1 MLVLTREAYPGI
13 LRFTMRANLDGKVA
27 IVTGAGRYRGIGRHV
42 ALTLARHG
50 ADVVITGS
58 GRSPD
63 KFPDEEKEMGWRDI
77 ESVADEIRALGRRA
91 LPVAASSADA
101 NDCQMLV
108 EATKREL
115 GRIDILVNNAA
126 AGRGNDRVPF
136 VQLEESEWRRVLETN
151 LTGTFLVTKA
161 AGKVMI
167 DQGEGGAI
175 INISSILGRQGV
187 AMQGAY
193 SVSKA
198 GMILFTQVLAMEM
211 APQKIRVNC
220 VCPGL
225 VDTDRM
231 KDVTRPGPIHDAV
244 MGTIPLRRPGDPEE
258 IGELVAFLAGPDA
271 SYIHGQTINID
282 GGRVMS

>member
-1 MLVLTREAYPGI
+1 MPT
-13 LRFTMRANLDGKVA
+13 NLDGKVA
-27 IVTGAGRYRGIGRHV
+27 IITGAGRYRGIGRNV
-42 ALTLARHG
+42 ALALARHG
-50 ADVVITGS
+50 ADIVITGS

-77 ESVADEIRALGRRA
+77 ESVAEEIRALGRRA
-91 LPVAASSADA
+91 LPLVASSADA

-108 EATKREL
+108 EAAKREL

-136 VQLEESEWRRVLETN
+136 VQLEESEWRRVMETN

-161 AGKVMI
+161 AGKAMI
-167 DQGEGGAI
+167 EQDEGGAI
-175 INISSILGRQGV
+175 VNISSILGRQGV

-211 APQKIRVNC
+211 AQHKINVNC